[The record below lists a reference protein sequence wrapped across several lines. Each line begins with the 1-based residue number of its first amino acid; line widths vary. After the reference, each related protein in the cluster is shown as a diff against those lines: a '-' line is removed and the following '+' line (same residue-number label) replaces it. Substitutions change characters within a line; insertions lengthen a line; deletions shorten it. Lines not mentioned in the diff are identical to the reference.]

1 MSSEKTDQEIWYAE
15 NIQPHES
22 MLRAW
27 LQNRFALGGS
37 VDDIV
42 QETILRAIK
51 ARDRGVL
58 YSPKAFLF
66 KASGNLA
73 MDFLKKKANSAAT
86 TLAKL
91 ENSNV
96 EISSDS
102 IPEGVARNQEYQIL
116 RLAILSLPE
125 RCRAIFIMRNFKG
138 MSPKEIGEVLGISRN
153 TVYNQLTI
161 GLRKCTKF
169 IERFRE
175 EGGDGDVL

>member
-1 MSSEKTDQEIWYAE
+1 MSSENKDQAIWYVE

-27 LQNRFALGGS
+27 LQKRFALGGT

-42 QETILRAIK
+42 QETFLRAIK

-58 YSPKAFLF
+58 ISPKAFLF
-66 KASGNLA
+66 KVSGNLA
-73 MDFLKKKANSAAT
+73 MDFLKKKVNST
-86 TLAKL
+86 SRTLAKL
-91 ENSNV
+91 ENSSV
-96 EISSDS
+96 LISSDS
-102 IPEGVARNQEYQIL
+102 IPEEVSRKQEYQIL
-116 RLAILSLPE
+116 RLAILTLPE
-125 RCRAIFIMRNFKG
+125 RCRTIFIMRNFNE
-138 MSPKEIGEVLGISRN
+138 MSPKEIAEVLGISRN

-175 EGGDGDVL
+175 EGGNGDVL